1 MPKQLELH
9 GKVVCP
15 YAWRTRLAAS
25 EKGVSFDY
33 IAFDA
38 PDPDPRAAQHNPE
51 QRSPLLV
58 HGGFRLTESGVIA
71 QYIEEAFPGP
81 ALLPAAP
88 TARALMRIDIAE
100 LGKLEADTR
109 EGAVA
114 TPEVRARI
122 QQAYELLE
130 RKLADGRSWLA
141 GESPGLS
148 DLMIWP
154 QLAGLNIKLGLVIP
168 ESLARAT
175 AYYARVIR
183 RGSFRETRPPWVQ

>member
-1 MPKQLELH
+1 MPKQIELH

-15 YAWRTRLAAS
+15 YAWRTRLAAF

-38 PDPDPRAAQHNPE
+38 ETPDPRAAQQNPE

-58 HGGFRLTESGVIA
+58 HGDFRLTESGVIV

-81 ALLPAAP
+81 ALLPAQP
-88 TARALMRIDIAE
+88 MARARMRVDIAE
-100 LGKLEADTR
+100 LAKLEADTR
-109 EGAVA
+109 AGAVA

-122 QQAYELLE
+122 SQAHEQLE
-130 RKLADGRSWLA
+130 RKLADGRSWL
-141 GESPGLS
+141 GGDSPGLS

-154 QLAGLNIKLGLVIP
+154 PLSGLAFLLGIVVPAERAQL
-168 ESLARAT
+168 T
-175 AYYARVIR
+175 AYFARVTSR
-183 RGSFRETRPPWVQ
+183 ASYRQTRPPWAP

>member
-1 MPKQLELH
+1 MPKQIELH
-9 GKVVCP
+9 GKESCP
-15 YAWRTRLAAS
+15 YAWRARLVAN

-38 PDPDPRAAQHNPE
+38 PTADPRAAQHNPE
-51 QRSPLLV
+51 HRSPLLV
-58 HGGFRLTESGVIA
+58 HGELRLTESGVIA
-71 QYIEEAFPGP
+71 QYLDEAFSGP
-81 ALLPAAP
+81 ALVPALPAAR
-88 TARALMRIDIAE
+88 ARMRLDIAE

-109 EGAVA
+109 PGVVA

-141 GESPGLS
+141 GDGPGLS

-154 QLAGLNIKLGLVIP
+154 QLAGLHCCLRLVVP
-168 ESLARAT
+168 EALARAS
-175 AYYARVIR
+175 AYYARASR
-183 RGSFRETRPPWVQ
+183 RDSFRETRPPWAQ